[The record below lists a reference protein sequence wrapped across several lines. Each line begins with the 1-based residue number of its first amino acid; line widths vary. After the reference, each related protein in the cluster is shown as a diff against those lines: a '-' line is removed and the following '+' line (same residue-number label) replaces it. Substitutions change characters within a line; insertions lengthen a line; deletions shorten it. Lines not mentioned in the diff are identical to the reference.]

1 MEHWYKKGDALLQE
15 IRSTCLPAGQLA
27 VWYIGQ
33 CGFVLKQGQTVFC
46 IDPVL
51 SDLTGPNGSRRH
63 YPAPFAAE
71 QLGAD
76 YVLCTHGH
84 ADHMAKDTLLGF
96 QSGCSARFILPVGC
110 REQAKAFGLEVGR
123 IDFVQESDTL
133 SLSGCTLCAFS
144 AAHPE
149 HVLDPA
155 DPRMALG
162 YQLDFGGFRV
172 LHLGDTY
179 LTEHL
184 FDVLTALPRPDLLLA
199 PINGQDFFRTRRGCI
214 GNLEAEETARLALRL
229 GAGCTIPTHYDMVQ
243 VNTVDPLRFAAALR
257 QLDPSARFALP
268 ALGER
273 LIFSL

>member
-27 VWYIGQ
+27 AWYIGQ

-96 QSGCSARFILPVGC
+96 QSGCSARFILPAGC

-162 YQLDFGGFRV
+162 VPAGLRRV
-172 LHLGDTY
+172 
-179 LTEHL
+179 
-184 FDVLTALPRPDLLLA
+184 PRPA
-199 PINGQDFFRTRRGCI
+199 PGRHLPD
-214 GNLEAEETARLALRL
+214 
-229 GAGCTIPTHYDMVQ
+229 GASVRCPDCPAPAGPAAGPHQ
-243 VNTVDPLRFAAALR
+243 RAGLFPDPAGLHR
-257 QLDPSARFALP
+257 QS
-268 ALGER
+268 
-273 LIFSL
+273 